1 MNKSDI
7 TLDAIRKAFAY
18 MGYAYFTNGDYNL
31 NIFGIRNNDLQKD
44 TFNDFVCVT
53 YKVKDKW
60 QLKVF
65 EATTDP
71 GSTYRTKL
79 INKDGTAIMVPG
91 QYRGAYHLGLHKG
104 KYLALRQKKPMKY
117 WRDANA
123 DGKLDLEG
131 KIYEEIAYTNIHRA
145 TNIKGGVSRL
155 VQGHSAGCQVIAAYN
170 DFEELMRLARIA
182 KDMYGDSFTYT
193 LFTEDNFKCINK
205 DLKTGA

>member
-44 TFNDFVCVT
+44 TFNDFVCIT
-53 YKVKDKW
+53 YKEKDKW

-91 QYRGAYHLGLHKG
+91 QYRGAYHLGLQ
-104 KYLALRQKKPMKY
+104 R
-117 WRDANA
+117 
-123 DGKLDLEG
+123 
-131 KIYEEIAYTNIHRA
+131 
-145 TNIKGGVSRL
+145 
-155 VQGHSAGCQVIAAYN
+155 
-170 DFEELMRLARIA
+170 
-182 KDMYGDSFTYT
+182 
-193 LFTEDNFKCINK
+193 
-205 DLKTGA
+205 